1 MRALKANEHTQTHKY
16 MYSHCSPGS
25 VRAWGSGSWAGRLGL
40 GLDTLDRMLGHA
52 RCTHRILQTHPLS
65 DLSFPSILL
74 DLQNTVL
81 ISMKIKHWLILTF
94 AETVRTEALMDAL
107 KLYDI
112 LSLKILLVDDII
124 LNLQFFFAILI
135 WNLLFEKKK
144 KNRKS
149 VTLHQNLK
157 AKPRLM
163 YR

>member
-1 MRALKANEHTQTHKY
+1 

-74 DLQNTVL
+74 DLQNTIL

-94 AETVRTEALMDAL
+94 AESANWS
-107 KLYDI
+107 I
-112 LSLKILLVDDII
+112 NGCII
-124 LNLQFFFAILI
+124 VLWYFEPENFIGRWHHSELAILFCNPNMKSTF
-135 WNLLFEKKK
+135 WEEEKKSEECNPPSK
-144 KNRKS
+144 FKG
-149 VTLHQNLK
+149 K
-157 AKPRLM
+157 ALAHVQTWWWFFRNAKG
-163 YR
+163 